1 MKNTKVMYWGMLVLL
16 ILSCFSTVAIFLGD
30 TAAAEA
36 DITNKVTISGFEMQS
51 GDGQPIT
58 EDNPIKLGDVIRIKY
73 LWGVSRENM
82 EGINAGDSF
91 TVTLPDPE
99 YFGGYSDAGPYALE
113 NPSGGPSLGT
123 YELKGTNFIVTINEE
138 GARQTE
144 LVNGWLSAHV
154 RALKKGNGIDGGG
167 NGSEAVPKLEI
178 IDPGGGGGTTEDDE
192 EFKDYDLPFYKTG
205 KQIANTNSINWAFRV
220 NYAGIKHMIDTY
232 SINGPGVKMSA
243 RENVLLI
250 DRLAPGM
257 KFQADS
263 IFVTVPIFIIN
274 SNGKMGTRVV
284 KGTNNLQIQ
293 DSFLRIDPLPGEDY
307 ETFKERVRKYPSQT
321 GDKAYGIY
329 LDNENRETVLIA
341 FGSLPSS
348 SYSYNDIHGGEVAR
362 AIQQDTSLSEDQRD
376 KMLDIYCDPTNSPS
390 DTGVVAYDI
399 SFNVDVQVQEG
410 YGEGKY
416 LNQAE
421 LIWDDN
427 ESESWETE
435 TDFFDIGGLVQGEMI
450 QADKLVEGTGV
461 ITPPRTFEFE
471 IVDELAPQLPVAYGT
486 TTQPIAEKG
495 KPVEVKFYRTKDAD
509 GTYQNEIIGNDAVSG
524 WKSVFISGHSYYLQE
539 VTGAGYNVSFTGGLG
554 EEGNR
559 FDYNEKINKVTHF
572 VVTNTPSLGLNAQKK
587 VTGTAELTE
596 SQVFTFELRDQQGQA
611 VAYGRADINQKE
623 KEFPIDFYTSPDF
636 EAAAKIKNWQAL
648 LKDGEKYTLVEM
660 NTNDYQPEYFYQNEE
675 GKLVKGDTITADFE
689 SEKSINFLVENQKEQ
704 PESIEVGLKA
714 YKRLEGRQLIAHEF
728 EFELYD
734 EVGNLLETQSND
746 ENGEITFLSREFQDV
761 GTHRYT
767 IVEKLGAEPGMTY
780 DSKKVTAVIEIAE
793 DNGQLSSTVSYEDDD
808 QKDNAPEQFINS
820 YQNETPPTGNF
831 LLEKIDIDSEEP
843 LANAVFHLYDSNNQ
857 RVKEDEVI
865 QTGPDGT
872 VKVTNLPYGEYLIY
886 EIDAP
891 EGYQIEKDPEKVVIN
906 EENAQQE
913 NLVINRD
920 PKIKQGITLTKIDS
934 DTNKKLPGAE
944 FILRDTFGKEIAIDN
959 DLITDEN
966 GIIHIDHLPAGTYS
980 LTEIKAPDNYLLD
993 KNPLIFTVTE
1003 ENNLVELTKKNKKI
1017 PELIQTV
1024 KNNPTA
1030 KAAPQSIT
1038 TAAPATN
1045 TANKTYPASGSKS
1058 DWFWSIVGLCLVVGI
1073 WLWTKR
1079 KLDDHLIP

>member
-1 MKNTKVMYWGMLVLL
+1 MKNAKVMHWGMLLLL
-16 ILSCFSTVAIFLGD
+16 ILSCFSTLAVFLGD
-30 TAAAEA
+30 IAAAQA
-36 DITNKVTISGFEMQS
+36 DITHKVTISGFEMQS
-51 GDGQPIT
+51 GDGEPIT
-58 EDNPIKLGDVIRIKY
+58 DNNPIKLGDTIRIQY

-82 EGINAGDSF
+82 AGIKAGDSF
-91 TVTLPDPE
+91 TVSMPDPE

-123 YELKGTNFIVTINEE
+123 YELRGTNFIVTINEE
-138 GARQTE
+138 GANQTE

-154 RALKKGNGIDGGG
+154 RALKEGNGIDGGG

-178 IDPGGGGGTTEDDE
+178 IDPGGEGGDTEDDE

-220 NYAGIKHMIDTY
+220 NYAGIKEMIDTY
-232 SINGPGVKMSA
+232 SAGGPGAKMNA

-263 IFVTVPIFIIN
+263 LFVTAPIFIVN

-284 KGTNNLQIQ
+284 KGTNNLQVQ
-293 DSFLRIDPLPGEDY
+293 DTFLRIDPLPGETY
-307 ETFKERVRKYPSQT
+307 ESFKERVRNYPSQT
-321 GDKAYGIY
+321 GDKAYGVY
-329 LDNENRETVLIA
+329 LDNEDRETVFIA
-341 FGSLPSS
+341 FNSLPS

-362 AIQQDTSLSEDQRD
+362 AIQQDDSLSKEQCD

-399 SFNVDVQVQEG
+399 CFNVDVQVQEG

-416 LNQAE
+416 VNQAE
-421 LIWDDN
+421 LIWNDD
-427 ESESWETE
+427 ESETWETE

-450 QADKLVEGTGV
+450 QADKLVEGNGE

-486 TTQPIAEKG
+486 TSQPLTEKG
-495 KPVEVKFYRTKDAD
+495 KTVEVKFYRTKDAD
-509 GTYQNEIIGNDAVSG
+509 GNYQNEIIGNDAVNG
-524 WKSVFISGHSYYLQE
+524 WKSVFVSGHSYYLQE
-539 VTGAGYNVSFTGGLG
+539 VAGSGYSVSFTGGLG
-554 EEGNR
+554 EEENR
-559 FDYNEKINKVTHF
+559 FDYNEKINKVTQF
-572 VVTNTPSLGLNAQKK
+572 IITNTPSIGLDAQKK
-587 VTGTAELTE
+587 VTGTAALTE
-596 SQVFTFELRDQQGQA
+596 AQVFTFELRDQQDQP
-611 VAYGRADINQKE
+611 VAYGRTVIDQKE
-623 KEFPIDFYTSPDF
+623 KEFPIEFYSSPNF
-636 EAAAKIKNWQAL
+636 EAAAKVKNWQAV
-648 LKDGEKYTLVEM
+648 LKDGEKYTLVETT
-660 NTNDYQPEYFYQNEE
+660 TNDYQPEYYHQNEE
-675 GKLVKGDTITADFE
+675 GELVKGATITADFE
-689 SEKSINFLVENQKEQ
+689 TEKSIHFLVENQKEQ
-704 PESIEVGLKA
+704 PQSIEVGLNVQ
-714 YKRLEGRQLIAHEF
+714 KRLEGRQLIAKEF

-734 EVGNLLETQSND
+734 EAGNLLETQSND
-746 ENGEITFLSREFQDV
+746 EHGDITFLNREYQSA
-761 GTHRYT
+761 GTYRYM
-767 IVEKLGAEPGMTY
+767 IVEKIGSEPGMTY
-780 DSKKVTAVIEIAE
+780 DGKKVTAIVEIIEE
-793 DNGQLSSTVSYEDDD
+793 DGQLSSKVSYEDDD
-808 QKDNAPEQFINS
+808 QKDNKPEQFINS
-820 YQNETPPTGNF
+820 YQDEAPPTGGF

-843 LANAVFHLYDSNNQ
+843 LANAIFHLYDSTNQ

-872 VKVTNLPYGEYLIY
+872 IKVTNLPYGEYLIY

-891 EGYQIEKDPEKVVIN
+891 EGYQIEKDPEKIVIN

-934 DTNKKLPGAE
+934 VTNEKLQGAE
-944 FILRDTFGKEIAIDN
+944 FILRDTSGKEVAVDN

-980 LTEIKAPDNYLLD
+980 LTEIKAPKNYLLD
-993 KNPLIFTVTE
+993 ETPLIFTVTE

-1024 KNNPTA
+1024 QNNPAA
-1030 KAAPQSIT
+1030 KAATQSIK
-1038 TAAPATN
+1038 TAAPKATASN
-1045 TANKTYPASGSKS
+1045 RSYPASGTKS
-1058 DWFWSIVGLCLVVGI
+1058 DWIWSIIGLCLVVGI
-1073 WLWTKR
+1073 CVWTKR